1 MLSTMALSEQ
11 SIAARIERLPQSP
24 WHLRMRVII
33 GTATFFDAFD
43 SVTIATVLPTLVALW
58 NLSPQQVG
66 WLIAIGFAGQAFG
79 ALFVGWLAERI
90 GRIPSAVSS
99 IAIFAVMSILCAMA
113 TSYDQLLWFRAMQG
127 FGLGGEVPI
136 AATYINEIAK
146 SHKRGRF
153 FLLYECV
160 FLVGILVCSIVGAYV
175 VPRFGYQWMFL
186 MGGIPALLT
195 IALRRW
201 CPESPRWLASRGR
214 LAEADRVLAGI
225 ECEIAKHR
233 ELPAVDQ
240 ASVAARPHG
249 KTRWA
254 ELFEGQYL
262 KRTLVVWV
270 IWFSSYLF
278 TYGLIT
284 WLPTIYR
291 TIYEVS
297 VQDALIYGVISTS
310 AGLVG
315 GLVCAL
321 LIDRTGR
328 KSWMSTAFVLAA
340 LPALVIA
347 LLDHPSLTTVI
358 VLAGWASVS
367 ITSITLTL
375 YLYTPEIYPT
385 RMRALGTSWATF
397 WPRFS
402 SFTGAWLIGMIIPHY
417 GASGV
422 FLLFAVVAIVGAIV
436 CMMGATETRGQV
448 LEEIS
453 P

>member
-214 LAEADRVLAGI
+214 LAEAGPVLARI
-225 ECEIAKHR
+225 E
-233 ELPAVDQ
+233 
-240 ASVAARPHG
+240 
-249 KTRWA
+249 
-254 ELFEGQYL
+254 
-262 KRTLVVWV
+262 
-270 IWFSSYLF
+270 
-278 TYGLIT
+278 
-284 WLPTIYR
+284 
-291 TIYEVS
+291 
-297 VQDALIYGVISTS
+297 
-310 AGLVG
+310 
-315 GLVCAL
+315 
-321 LIDRTGR
+321 
-328 KSWMSTAFVLAA
+328 
-340 LPALVIA
+340 
-347 LLDHPSLTTVI
+347 
-358 VLAGWASVS
+358 
-367 ITSITLTL
+367 
-375 YLYTPEIYPT
+375 
-385 RMRALGTSWATF
+385 
-397 WPRFS
+397 
-402 SFTGAWLIGMIIPHY
+402 
-417 GASGV
+417 
-422 FLLFAVVAIVGAIV
+422 
-436 CMMGATETRGQV
+436 
-448 LEEIS
+448 
-453 P
+453 